1 MNTNTLADYLKD
13 GWFKF
18 LRKGIFLDSKGR
30 TWNFDEAKLTK
41 IESINSN
48 LEEPVSICLG
58 HPKDN
63 KPAKGAIDKIKK
75 VGNFLLAKPKKIAKD
90 FAEKLKSG
98 EILFVSA
105 SMNPETFKLNHIGL
119 VDDPAIKGLG
129 QFPAAAYAN
138 FSTSEDDEILLS
150 FEFAQLDEVAVD
162 EKIKTIGDAFQK
174 IREFLIEMFG
184 MEKADKAIPHH
195 VIDFISEY
203 SVLKDESTNFENN
216 DISGEEPGKEEQQLS
231 KDKKTPEKE
240 PVQTPPEPSIDFSA
254 KYEAEKDRADLAE
267 KKAAEL
273 ETKIAEDARKQREEK
288 VIEFCAKQVTEGRLL
303 PKEKEGMQTFL
314 MQLDP
319 QDSIEF
325 SAGTEKQTPVE
336 FMQTFVSGLPKRVPL
351 DPLPIGGKTM
361 DDDIEF
367 SEGDVDQEDLE
378 DHKRAKA
385 IQAEKKC
392 TYAEALAEVRKRR

>member
-1 MNTNTLADYLKD
+1 MNTINDYLAD

-30 TWNFDEAKLTK
+30 TWNFDETELAE

-58 HPKDN
+58 HPKNN
-63 KPAKGAIDKIKK
+63 KPAKGVIDRIKK

-90 FAEKLKSG
+90 FAGKLKSG

-105 SMNPETFKLNHIGL
+105 SMNPQTFKLNHIGL

-150 FEFAQLDEVAVD
+150 FEFSQLDEVAVD
-162 EKIKTIGDAFQK
+162 QKIKSIGDALQK
-174 IREFLIEMFG
+174 IRKFLVEMFG
-184 MEKADKAIPHH
+184 LEKAHQAIPNH
-195 VIDFISEY
+195 VIDFISNY
-203 SVLKDESTNFENN
+203 SVITDSNFENKN
-216 DISGEEPGKEEQQLS
+216 KSGKGPGKEDNLKE
-231 KDKKTPEKE
+231 DKKTPGKE
-240 PVQTPPEPSIDFSA
+240 TVQQPPGSPTIDFSQ
-254 KYEAEKDRADLAE
+254 YEAEKNRANQAE
-267 KKAAEL
+267 QRAAEL
-273 ETKIAEDARKQREEK
+273 EAKIAEGARKQREEK
-288 VIEFCAKQVTEGRLL
+288 VIEFCASQVKEGRLL
-303 PKEKEGMQTFL
+303 PKEKDGMQTFL

-336 FMQTFVSGLPKRVPL
+336 FMQTFVKGLPKRVPL
-351 DPLPIGGKTM
+351 DPLPKTGEVPK
-361 DDDIEF
+361 DDIEF
-367 SEGDVDQEDLE
+367 SEGDEKVDQEDLE
-378 DHKRAKA
+378 NHRRAKA
-385 IQAEKKC
+385 IQAEKNC
-392 TYAEALAEVRKRR
+392 TYAEALAEARKRR